1 MEPIFSLRKVVVV
14 DFIIWDLLSLSCL
27 SRGSQSKQWS
37 RLTAQSAETS
47 LHNISRQTC
56 LLLYLCS
63 RKLCLLLVL
72 CVVEHQDESVSNGCF
87 NLNVHISYLQQSRAI
102 LVNDLQ
108 PLSPLFARVE
118 GCEVHKGPIQ
128 LLRKGHLFSCIEVH
142 RPSGLLYQ
150 DQLYFFDGLVS
161 RTLTWRH

>member
-1 MEPIFSLRKVVVV
+1 VETVFSLRKVVVV

-37 RLTAQSAETS
+37 GLTAQSAKTT
-47 LHNISRQTC
+47 LHYISRQTC

-63 RKLCLLLVL
+63 GKLCLLLVL
-72 CVVEHQDESVSNGCF
+72 CVVEHQDESMSNWCF
-87 NLNVHISYLQQSRAI
+87 NLNVHIGYLQQSRAI

-128 LLRKGHLFSCIEVH
+128 LLRKGHLFSCVEVN
-142 RPSGLLYQ
+142 RPSGLFYQ
-150 DQLYFFDGLVS
+150 D
-161 RTLTWRH
+161 